1 MFASDWRITIFR
13 DQRFL
18 MSSVNEISLV
28 AALEGALIAIK
39 IAWHCASSHPD

>member
-1 MFASDWRITIFR
+1 MILMFASDWGITIFR

-28 AALEGALIAIK
+28 AALEGASIAIK
-39 IAWHCASSHPD
+39 IA